1 MNKHRIWICYRNL
14 TRTLKIRWNSASFLF
29 WQKQISYVAAF
40 NKVRHIYPYL
50 KINLTLNFWMWTSSS
65 TCYFFSL
72 NTFTVWV
79 IIRLFSC
86 KAAFMAIREIPVA
99 IIFTLPLQLQ
109 LSICPLEYLSQTN
122 TAYSVF
128 FYDGPIFGIFLKT
141 MYIVCLNLCYLHKTV
156 LNK

>member
-1 MNKHRIWICYRNL
+1 MNKHKIWICYSNL
-14 TRTLKIRWNSASFLF
+14 TRRTLKIRWNSASFLF

-50 KINLTLNFWMWTSSS
+50 KLNLTLKFWMWTSSS
-65 TCYFFSL
+65 TCYFFHL
-72 NTFTVWV
+72 
-79 IIRLFSC
+79 IRLLFSC

-128 FYDGPIFGIFLKT
+128 FMMVQFLAFSWKQYT
-141 MYIVCLNLCYLHKTV
+141 
-156 LNK
+156 

>member
-1 MNKHRIWICYRNL
+1 MNKQKIWICYRNL
-14 TRTLKIRWNSASFLF
+14 TRRTLKIRWNSASFLF

-50 KINLTLNFWMWTSSS
+50 KLNLTLNFWMWTSSS
-65 TCYFFSL
+65 TCLFFSL

-99 IIFTLPLQLQ
+99 IIFTTFA
-109 LSICPLEYLSQTN
+109 IATIYLSVRILIANQ
-122 TAYSVF
+122 YRIFSI

-141 MYIVCLNLCYLHKTV
+141 IYIVCLNLCYLNKTV

>member
-1 MNKHRIWICYRNL
+1 MNKHKIWICYRNL
-14 TRTLKIRWNSASFLF
+14 TWRTLKIRWNSTSFLF

-40 NKVRHIYPYL
+40 NTVRHIYPYL
-50 KINLTLNFWMWTSSS
+50 KLNLTLNFWMWTSSS

-122 TAYSVF
+122 TAYSVLF
-128 FYDGPIFGIFLKT
+128 MMVQFLAFSWKQYT
-141 MYIVCLNLCYLHKTV
+141 LYVWIYVT
-156 LNK
+156 